1 MAKKLILS
9 EEKLAK
15 AIKMYEEGNSLRSIA
30 TALGHSRRAIT
41 KILKENGV
49 RIRTTKETSRRYTHN
64 FDYFEVI
71 DTQEKAYWLGFIY
84 ADGFIESKR
93 KHGEQKVGI
102 TLSVKD
108 KKHLEKF
115 KASIQ
120 ATNPILDYIGGGF
133 DSEAV
138 FSKILLTS
146 QKTVD
151 DLKRHGVTERKT
163 FTLTF
168 PDLKKELVPHFI
180 RGYFDGDGT
189 ISVYENGFKFGFS
202 SGSLEFLTSIKNFF
216 SESNAQIR
224 KDKSIYCFTIGG
236 TKKAFKMLHKI
247 YEDANIFLDR
257 KYQLYQSIYEKYGES
272 QGTIR

>member
-15 AIKMYEEGNSLRSIA
+15 AIKMYEEGNSLRSIS
-30 TALGHSRRAIT
+30 TTLGHSRGAIT
-41 KILKENGV
+41 KILKENNV
-49 RIRTTKETSRRYTHN
+49 SIRTTKETSRRYTHN

-108 KKHLEKF
+108 KNHLEKF

-120 ATNPILDYIGGGF
+120 ATNPILDYTGGGF
-133 DSEAV
+133 DPEAV

-151 DLKRHGVTERKT
+151 DLKRHGVIENKT
-163 FTLTF
+163 FILTF
-168 PDLKKELVPHFI
+168 PDLEKELVPHFI

-189 ISVYENGFKFGFS
+189 ISIYEDAFKFGFS
-202 SGSLEFLTSIKNFF
+202 GNLEFLTSVKNFF
-216 SESNAQIR
+216 PESKAQIE
-224 KDKSIYCFTIGG
+224 KDKNIYCFRIGG
-236 TKKAFKMLHKI
+236 TKKAFKMLHTI

-257 KYQLYQSIYEKYGES
+257 KHQLYQLAYKKYGES

>member
-15 AIKMYEEGNSLRSIA
+15 AIRMYEEGNSLRSIS
-30 TALGHSRRAIT
+30 TALGHSRGAIT
-41 KILKENGV
+41 KILKENDV
-49 RIRTTKETSRRYTHN
+49 SMRTTKETSRRYTHN

-108 KKHLEKF
+108 KSHLEKF
-115 KASIQ
+115 KVSIQ
-120 ATNPILDYIGGGF
+120 ATNPILDYTGGGF
-133 DSEAV
+133 DPEAV

-151 DLKRHGVTERKT
+151 DLKRHGVMEHKT

-168 PDLKKELVPHFI
+168 PDLEKELVPHFI

-189 ISVYENGFKFGFS
+189 ISVYENTFKFGFS
-202 SGSLEFLTSIKNFF
+202 GNLEFLTSIKNFF
-216 SESNAQIR
+216 PESKAQIE
-224 KDKSIYCFTIGG
+224 KDKNIYCFRIGG

-257 KYQLYQSIYEKYGES
+257 KHQLYQLTYKKYGES
-272 QGTIR
+272 QGI

>member
-15 AIKMYEEGNSLRSIA
+15 AIKMYEEGNSLRSIS
-30 TALGHSRRAIT
+30 TALGHSRGAIT
-41 KILKENGV
+41 RILKENGV
-49 RIRTTKETSRRYTHN
+49 SMRTTKETSRRYTHN

-102 TLSVKD
+102 SLSVKD
-108 KKHLEKF
+108 KNHLEKF
-115 KASIQ
+115 KTSIQ
-120 ATNPILDYIGGGF
+120 ATNPILDYTGGGF

-151 DLKRHGVTERKT
+151 DLKRHGVMENKT
-163 FTLTF
+163 FILTF
-168 PDLKKELVPHFI
+168 PDLEKELVPHFI

-189 ISVYENGFKFGFS
+189 ISVYENAFKFGFS
-202 SGSLEFLTSIKNFF
+202 GNLEFLTSIKKFF
-216 SESNAQIR
+216 PESKAQIK
-224 KDKSIYCFTIGG
+224 KDKNIYCFRIGG

-257 KYQLYQSIYEKYGES
+257 KYQLYQLAYEKYGES